1 MVSTM
6 KMHLQSL
13 DGNSGRIQWRMGAL
27 LLLLAG
33 LSGCNAPNFNPKLAT
48 RPYPYELHTIDVL
61 PIQVFRDGTHIEIV
75 NSTDQSWTDATI
87 WVNQRYAAVLDSLEP
102 GQRVSMDLFSFRDDI
117 GEQFRAGGLLR
128 TRPAAK
134 VELIEIQPSEGM
146 PMMGMISV
154 MPGEG
159 E

>member
-1 MVSTM
+1 
-6 KMHLQSL
+6 
-13 DGNSGRIQWRMGAL
+13 MGL
-27 LLLLAG
+27 LTAAMG
-33 LSGCNAPNFNPKLAT
+33 VSGCNMPNFDPKLAT
-48 RPYPYELHTIDVL
+48 SPYPYELHTTNVL

-75 NSTDQSWTDATI
+75 NSTDLSWTDAI
-87 WVNQRYAAVLDSLEP
+87 VWVNQRYSSNLKSMQP
-102 GQRVSMDLFSFRDDI
+102 GERVSMDLFSFRDDL

-134 VELIEIQPSEGM
+134 VELIEIQSAEGM
-146 PMMGMISV
+146 PMVGLISV

>member
-1 MVSTM
+1 MVNTM
-6 KMHLQSL
+6 KRHLPCL
-13 DGNSGRIQWRMGAL
+13 DPRLTPCQWHWLGL
-27 LLLLAG
+27 LLVVMGVSA
-33 LSGCNAPNFNPKLAT
+33 CNSPNFDPKLAN
-48 RPYPYELHTIDVL
+48 RSYPYELHTIDVL

-75 NSTDQSWTDATI
+75 NSTDNSWSDATI
-87 WVNQRYAAVLDSLEP
+87 WVNQRYSASIKSLQP
-102 GQRVSMDLFSFRDDI
+102 GQRVSMNLFDFRDDL

-134 VELIEIQPSEGM
+134 VELIEIQPAEGM
-146 PMMGMISV
+146 PMVGMISV